1 MSEETAVLELDE
13 PEVQGVWRP
22 IAEAGVRDLAAHYVL
37 ASALVGTARAGIAE
51 RLSTAWAPFAGV
63 VPPGARPH
71 LVRNTLRYLEIHGV
85 VESRGVRWRRTELDP
100 ERPEA
105 GEWRLTARGGALLDE
120 VATSLL
126 GFYTEAYGPVL
137 ANVGG
142 LLSGKV
148 DYGTDVERDG
158 EALGRR
164 CERMTISF
172 LAHLL
177 GELMRERGGHSVL
190 ELGCGTGGL
199 ALHMAAGDPLFRAVG
214 IDIAPE
220 AIRLARERVVEQ
232 GVQDRLS
239 FEVGDAFAP
248 DSWPAG
254 AADCD
259 VYLAVGALHEE
270 FRKGR
275 QAVIDHLSRYRKPL
289 AEDPKR
295 VLLLA
300 EPDLRVDAGD
310 AEYYFMHVL
319 TKQGFPQPRDSWLD
333 VIEAAGLTCERV
345 CYQPNVEFRFA
356 FYMIT
361 AGR

>member
-1 MSEETAVLELDE
+1 MSEETAVVELNE
-13 PEVQGVWRP
+13 PEVQRVWRP
-22 IAEAGVRDLAAHYVL
+22 MAEAGVRDLAAHYVL
-37 ASALVGTARAGIAE
+37 VGALVGTARAGVAE
-51 RLSTAWAPFAGV
+51 RLSTEWIPFADV
-63 VPPGARPH
+63 VPQGAVPH
-71 LVRNTLRYLEIHGV
+71 LVRNTLRYLEIHEV
-85 VESRGVRWRRTELDP
+85 VESRGVRWQGTELDP
-100 ERPEA
+100 RQPDA

-120 VATSLL
+120 VATSFLA
-126 GFYTEAYGPVL
+126 FYTEAYGTVL

-142 LLSGKV
+142 LLSGTV
-148 DYGTDVERDG
+148 DYGTDVQRDG
-158 EALGRR
+158 ESLGRR

-172 LAHLL
+172 LSHLL
-177 GELMRERGGHSVL
+177 RDLMRERGAHSVL
-190 ELGCGTGGL
+190 EMGCGTGGL
-199 ALHMAAGDPLFRAVG
+199 VLHMAASDPQFRAVG

-220 AIRLARERVVEQ
+220 AIRLAHKRVVEQ
-232 GVQDRLS
+232 SLQDRLS

-275 QAVIDHLSRYRKPL
+275 QAVVDHLTRYRTLL

-300 EPDLRVDAGD
+300 EPDLRVDSGD
-310 AEYYFMHVL
+310 AEYYLMHVL

-333 VIEAAGLTCERV
+333 VIAAAGLTCERV

-356 FYMIT
+356 FYVIT